1 MTFFY
6 DLNKKMAD
14 LAAKQTLTE
23 GTVAEAGYSAK
34 AARAG
39 HDLGQ
44 PGKNF
49 GKIAKGAAERYGS
62 KAAGERVPGAVLN
75 KLRHPKEAYVPS
87 PGNIHDPY
95 GDEASPEEHKAYQDE
110 VNLYKTPGAHP
121 ALASIGMHR
130 AQSVHDRLNKVLAK
144 KPGVAE
150 ADMEEGN
157 EFSGELA
164 KAKAQHRDTFNVD
177 GKSYPVKE
185 EGGLPMTAKQKS
197 FAALAPP
204 KDKITFADK
213 IAGAKKEVDE
223 MLGDVAANAIK
234 GALGGKQGATEEIK
248 TRKIAGNRYG
258 GARQIDKPEHDEA
271 PKGKSKAGRPEGDQL
286 KADFGAFGIGKPVK
300 LAKHKGAVTKHELG
314 DKTPARGQAADAAFK
329 ASEKAAKGAKKVKES
344 PGLDIADRG
353 EYDQEGEM
361 AKDDI
366 KTIVRHAQA
375 LEKVLGDNDNLPEWV
390 QAKLAKI
397 EGMMTAV
404 DDYMQNQQDD
414 DMDGEQE
421 PIDEKAKSK
430 KQQRFMGMV
439 RATQKGEKAPSK
451 EVGKVAKT
459 MKKSD
464 AEDFASTKHKGLPEK
479 VGKKK
484 KEEVEETTTS
494 GSVATGGSSSG
505 KGSVYGKGIYDS
517 INREVEAMIAEGMT
531 INMSMNSDSQGGPT
545 KSLTVTA
552 TDEDAEQLAQMLSNA
567 GMSAQTPAG
576 AEEMHGHDHDH
587 KDTCN
592 ECGMTYESCECNEG
606 IGGAIGGG
614 MLGGAALGPVGA
626 IGGALLGGAITDE
639 SACPSC
645 GMQGCGCGDIEEAL
659 DENNPD
665 WPTEKTGQEDNINYY
680 DTDGLNGRKSTG
692 QTTIPV
698 IASQDDRQQAYEDED
713 LARMMEMAGLTSE
726 GFGDVA
732 KKVGSAIKTAGGKV
746 LDTLG
751 HEDDVLKDLQQKAGI
766 PAHAQHGKPNM
777 AQSNEK
783 EVDESAESI
792 AGLGPDAQSLI
803 MKLRRDVEE
812 KRLHPTRQAVL
823 AAASELAGD
832 MDFAPELLVRQV
844 LGRGV
849 AEDLEESLMR
859 QLANFKK

>member
-6 DLNKKMAD
+6 DMNKKLAD
-14 LAAKQTLTE
+14 LAAKQTLNE
-23 GTVAEAGYSAK
+23 SAVAEAGYSAK

-62 KAAGERVPGAVLN
+62 KAAGERVDGAVLN
-75 KLRHPKEAYVPS
+75 KLRHPKEDM
-87 PGNIHDPY
+87 GQT
-95 GDEASPEEHKAYQDE
+95 DEGAGVMHFKADQ
-110 VNLYKTPGAHP
+110 
-121 ALASIGMHR
+121 
-130 AQSVHDRLNKVLAK
+130 
-144 KPGVAE
+144 
-150 ADMEEGN
+150 
-157 EFSGELA
+157 A
-164 KAKAQHRDTFNVD
+164 KAAGEKTFKMGD
-177 GKSYPVKE
+177 KTFPVKE
-185 EGGLPMTAKQKS
+185 AGPMTAKQQS
-197 FAALAPP
+197 FAKLAPP
-204 KDKITFADK
+204 KNKITFADK

-234 GALGGKQGATEEIK
+234 GALGGKKQGATEEIK

-271 PKGKSKAGRPEGDQL
+271 PRGKAKAGRPEDDQL

-300 LAKHKGAVTKHELG
+300 LAKHKGAVTKHEIG

-329 ASEKAAKGAKKVKES
+329 ASEKAAKGVKKVKES

-451 EVGKVAKT
+451 EVSKVAKT

-517 INREVEAMIAEGMT
+517 INREVEAMIAEGMN
-531 INMSMNSDSQGGPT
+531 INMSMNTDAGIPGGSSKT
-545 KSLTVTA
+545 LTVTA

-567 GMSAQTPAG
+567 GMSAQNPAG

-587 KDTCN
+587 EDTCN

-645 GMQGCGCGDIEEAL
+645 GMQDCGCGDIEEAL

-665 WPTEKTGQEDNINYY
+665 WPTEPTGQEDNINYY

-692 QTTIPV
+692 QTTVPV
-698 IASQDDRQQAYEDED
+698 VASQDDRQQAYEDED

-726 GFGDVA
+726 GLGDVARKVGDVA
-732 KKVGSAIKTAGGKV
+732 KKVGSKV
-746 LDTLG
+746 LDKLG
-751 HEDDVLKDLQQKAGI
+751 HEDDVLKDLQQKAGV
-766 PAHAQHGKPNM
+766 PAYAQHGKPNM
-777 AQSNEK
+777 AQAN
-783 EVDESAESI
+783 D
-792 AGLGPDAQSLI
+792 
-803 MKLRRDVEE
+803 E
-812 KRLHPTRQAVL
+812 KRLEEDDSTEEEKPNK
-823 AAASELAGD
+823 
-832 MDFAPELLVRQV
+832 
-844 LGRGV
+844 
-849 AEDLEESLMR
+849 DLEESLLR

>member
-6 DLNKKMAD
+6 DMNKKLAD
-14 LAAKQTLTE
+14 LADKQTLTE
-23 GTVAEAGYSAK
+23 SAVAEAGYSAK

-62 KAAGERVPGAVLN
+62 KAAGERVAGAVLN
-75 KLRHPKEAYVPS
+75 KLRHPKES
-87 PGNIHDPY
+87 MTD
-95 GDEASPEEHKAYQDE
+95 
-110 VNLYKTPGAHP
+110 
-121 ALASIGMHR
+121 
-130 AQSVHDRLNKVLAK
+130 
-144 KPGVAE
+144 
-150 ADMEEGN
+150 EGN
-157 EFSGELA
+157 AFSGAVARA
-164 KAKAQHRDTFNVD
+164 KADGIQPGEKINVG
-177 GKSYPVKE
+177 GKQYPVKE
-185 EGGLPMTAKQKS
+185 AGPMTAKQQS
-197 FAALAPP
+197 FAKLAPP

-234 GALGGKQGATEEIK
+234 GALSGKKQSATEEIK

-329 ASEKAAKGAKKVKES
+329 ASEKAAKGVKKVKES

-375 LEKVLGDNDNLPEWV
+375 LQKVLGDNDNLPEWV
-390 QAKLAKI
+390 QSKLAKI

-451 EVGKVAKT
+451 EVGKIAKT

-484 KEEVEETTTS
+484 KEVEETTTS
-494 GSVATGGSSSG
+494 GSVATGSSEGS

-517 INREVEAMIAEGMT
+517 INRELESMIAESMN
-531 INMSMNSDSQGGPT
+531 INMSMNSDGQGGPT

-567 GMSAQTPAG
+567 GMGSSHMSVGDT
-576 AEEMHGHDHDH
+576 EEMGSEEHMDHGQEEE
-587 KDTCN
+587 TC
-592 ECGMTYESCECNEG
+592 S
-606 IGGAIGGG
+606 
-614 MLGGAALGPVGA
+614 
-626 IGGALLGGAITDE
+626 
-639 SACPSC
+639 SC
-645 GMQGCGCGDIEEAL
+645 GMQDCGCGDIEEAV

-698 IASQDDRQQAYEDED
+698 IASQNDRQEAYADD
-713 LARMMEMAGLTSE
+713 NLARMMEMAGLTSE

-732 KKVGSAIKTAGGKV
+732 KKVGSAIKTVGGKV

-777 AQSNEK
+777 ARSNKDIE
-783 EVDESAESI
+783 EGNAINENSDVL
-792 AGLGPDAQSLI
+792 AGLTDILKI
-803 MKLRRDVEE
+803 
-812 KRLHPTRQAVL
+812 
-823 AAASELAGD
+823 AASRQPPQNPQQ
-832 MDFAPELLVRQV
+832 FAKSVADAAFQLTQNPATQRMSSYLNDLSSEATAIASGKAQYTPQFGSQVASVMGPAVRAYQDSQSQKPAM
-844 LGRGV
+844 

>member
-6 DLNKKMAD
+6 DMNKKLAD
-14 LAAKQTLTE
+14 LAAKQTLNE
-23 GTVAEAGYSAK
+23 SAVAEAGYSAK

-62 KAAGERVPGAVLN
+62 KAAGERVDGAVLN
-75 KLRHPKEAYVPS
+75 KLRHPKEDM
-87 PGNIHDPY
+87 GQT
-95 GDEASPEEHKAYQDE
+95 DEGAGVMHFKADQ
-110 VNLYKTPGAHP
+110 
-121 ALASIGMHR
+121 
-130 AQSVHDRLNKVLAK
+130 
-144 KPGVAE
+144 
-150 ADMEEGN
+150 
-157 EFSGELA
+157 A
-164 KAKAQHRDTFNVD
+164 KAAGEKTFKMGD
-177 GKSYPVKE
+177 KTFPVKE
-185 EGGLPMTAKQKS
+185 AGPMTAKQQS
-197 FAALAPP
+197 FAKLAPP
-204 KDKITFADK
+204 KNKITFADK

-234 GALGGKQGATEEIK
+234 GALGGKKQGATEEIK

-271 PKGKSKAGRPEGDQL
+271 PRGKAKAGRPEDDQL

-300 LAKHKGAVTKHELG
+300 LAKHKGAVTKHEIG

-329 ASEKAAKGAKKVKES
+329 ASEKAAKGVKKVKES

-451 EVGKVAKT
+451 EVSKVAKT

-517 INREVEAMIAEGMT
+517 INREVEAMIAEGMN
-531 INMSMNSDSQGGPT
+531 INMSMNTDAGIPGGSSKT
-545 KSLTVTA
+545 LTVTA

-567 GMSAQTPAG
+567 GMSAQNPAG

-587 KDTCN
+587 EDTCN

-645 GMQGCGCGDIEEAL
+645 GMQDCGCGDIEEAL

-665 WPTEKTGQEDNINYY
+665 WPTEPTGQEDNINYY

-692 QTTIPV
+692 QTTVPV
-698 IASQDDRQQAYEDED
+698 VASQDDRQQAYEDED

-732 KKVGSAIKTAGGKV
+732 RKVGDVAKKVGSKV
-746 LDTLG
+746 LDKLG
-751 HEDDVLKDLQQKAGI
+751 HEDDVLKDLQQKAGV
-766 PAHAQHGKPNM
+766 PAYAQHGKPNM
-777 AQSNEK
+777 AQAN
-783 EVDESAESI
+783 D
-792 AGLGPDAQSLI
+792 
-803 MKLRRDVEE
+803 E
-812 KRLHPTRQAVL
+812 KRLEEDDSTEEEKPNK
-823 AAASELAGD
+823 
-832 MDFAPELLVRQV
+832 
-844 LGRGV
+844 
-849 AEDLEESLMR
+849 DLEESLLR

>member
-62 KAAGERVPGAVLN
+62 KAAGQRVAGAVLN
-75 KLRHPKEAYVPS
+75 KLRHPKED
-87 PGNIHDPY
+87 I
-95 GDEASPEEHKAYQDE
+95 
-110 VNLYKTPGAHP
+110 
-121 ALASIGMHR
+121 
-130 AQSVHDRLNKVLAK
+130 
-144 KPGVAE
+144 
-150 ADMEEGN
+150 ADEGN
-157 EFSGELA
+157 AFSGAVARA
-164 KAKAQHRDTFNVD
+164 KAD
-177 GKSYPVKE
+177 GVQPGEKIRVGGKQYPVKE
-185 EGGLPMTAKQKS
+185 AGPMTAKQQS
-197 FAALAPP
+197 FAKLAPP
-204 KDKITFADK
+204 KNKITFADK

-329 ASEKAAKGAKKVKES
+329 ASEKANRGAKKVKES

-451 EVGKVAKT
+451 EVGKVAKI

-517 INREVEAMIAEGMT
+517 INREVEAMIAEGMN
-531 INMSMNSDSQGGPT
+531 INMSMNTDAGPGGSSKT
-545 KSLTVTA
+545 LTVTA

-567 GMSAQTPAG
+567 GMSAQNPAG

-587 KDTCN
+587 EDTCN

-665 WPTEKTGQEDNINYY
+665 WPTEPTGQEDNINYY

-812 KRLHPTRQAVL
+812 KRLYPTRQAVL

-844 LGRGV
+844 LGQGV
-849 AEDLEESLMR
+849 AEGLEESLMR

>member
-6 DLNKKMAD
+6 DMNKKLAD
-14 LAAKQTLTE
+14 LAAKQTLNE
-23 GTVAEAGYSAK
+23 SAVAEAGDTPAGLAAVKKVGQRADRALGDAGTGRSGSELANPGKAY
-34 AARAG
+34 AARDRANAI
-39 HDLGQ
+39 Q
-44 PGKNF
+44 NR
-49 GKIAKGAAERYGS
+49 ERD
-62 KAAGERVPGAVLN
+62 KQTAQNPTRVVGGPN
-75 KLRHPKEAYVPS
+75 H
-87 PGNIHDPY
+87 GN
-95 GDEASPEEHKAYQDE
+95 Q
-110 VNLYKTPGAHP
+110 
-121 ALASIGMHR
+121 
-130 AQSVHDRLNKVLAK
+130 
-144 KPGVAE
+144 
-150 ADMEEGN
+150 MEEG
-157 EFSGELA
+157 
-164 KAKAQHRDTFNVD
+164 
-177 GKSYPVKE
+177 
-185 EGGLPMTAKQKS
+185 GGVPMTAKQKS

-204 KDKITFADK
+204 ANKITFADK

-234 GALGGKQGATEEIK
+234 GALGGKKQGATEEIK

-271 PKGKSKAGRPEGDQL
+271 PRGKAKAGRPEDDQL

-300 LAKHKGAVTKHELG
+300 LAKHKGAVTKHEIG

-414 DMDGEQE
+414 DMDGEPE

-484 KEEVEETTTS
+484 KEEVEETITS

-517 INREVEAMIAEGMT
+517 INREVEAMIAEGMN
-531 INMSMNSDSQGGPT
+531 INMSMNTDAGIPGGSSKT
-545 KSLTVTA
+545 LTVTA

-567 GMSAQTPAG
+567 GMSAQNPAG

-587 KDTCN
+587 EDTCN

-645 GMQGCGCGDIEEAL
+645 GMQDCGCGDIEEAL

-665 WPTEKTGQEDNINYY
+665 WPTEPTGQEDNINYY

-698 IASQDDRQQAYEDED
+698 VASQDDRQQAYEDED

-726 GFGDVA
+726 GLGDVARKVGDVA
-732 KKVGSAIKTAGGKV
+732 KKVGSKV
-746 LDTLG
+746 LDKLG
-751 HEDDVLKDLQQKAGI
+751 HEDDVLKDLQQKAGV
-766 PAHAQHGKPNM
+766 PAYAQHGKPNM
-777 AQSNEK
+777 AYPKDEK
-783 EVDESAESI
+783 QLDEFDIDTLNQLASHPM
-792 AGLGPDAQSLI
+792 AGP
-803 MKLRRDVEE
+803 
-812 KRLHPTRQAVL
+812 L
-823 AAASELAGD
+823 AAAGGAAIGATIGKGITKAADWYKNRQEKKAGD
-832 MDFAPELLVRQV
+832 QS
-844 LGRGV
+844 
-849 AEDLEESLMR
+849 AEKDLEESLLR

>member
-62 KAAGERVPGAVLN
+62 KAAGQRVAGAVLN
-75 KLRHPKEAYVPS
+75 KLRHPKED
-87 PGNIHDPY
+87 I
-95 GDEASPEEHKAYQDE
+95 
-110 VNLYKTPGAHP
+110 
-121 ALASIGMHR
+121 
-130 AQSVHDRLNKVLAK
+130 
-144 KPGVAE
+144 
-150 ADMEEGN
+150 ADEGN
-157 EFSGELA
+157 AFSGAVARA
-164 KAKAQHRDTFNVD
+164 KAD
-177 GKSYPVKE
+177 GVQPGEKIRVGGKQYPVKE
-185 EGGLPMTAKQKS
+185 AGPMTAKQQS
-197 FAALAPP
+197 FAKLAPP
-204 KDKITFADK
+204 KNKITFADK

-300 LAKHKGAVTKHELG
+300 LAKHKGTVTKHELG

-329 ASEKAAKGAKKVKES
+329 ASEKANRGAKKVKES

-451 EVGKVAKT
+451 EVGKVAKI

-517 INREVEAMIAEGMT
+517 INREVEAMIAEGMN
-531 INMSMNSDSQGGPT
+531 INMSMNTDAGPGGSSKT
-545 KSLTVTA
+545 LTVTA

-567 GMSAQTPAG
+567 GMSAQNPAG

-587 KDTCN
+587 EDTCN

-665 WPTEKTGQEDNINYY
+665 WPTEPTGQEDNINYY

-812 KRLHPTRQAVL
+812 KRLYPTRQAVL

-844 LGRGV
+844 LGQGV
-849 AEDLEESLMR
+849 AEGLEESLMR